1 MNNAARSVNR
11 SAETVSRSPGS
22 SQLWLALP
30 EAAERFDPAAQ
41 SFEDRRRWSRM
52 ADHRSRA
59 DWMVSRALLAHA
71 AGVGSARSLGHSG
84 GFAALAL
91 APADAR
97 IGVDLER
104 ADERRDCM
112 RLARSAFSVREAA
125 QMEALPEDLRTER
138 FYVLWTL
145 KEACIKAL
153 GLTLLDGLKRCVFL
167 CEGGLWRSEIPT
179 GGSWEARV
187 YRPRPALYLGL
198 MAAPPALEWTQHEW
212 PEPASAA
219 WPLLAAM
226 TDGLLFRLHHAQT
239 GV

>member
-1 MNNAARSVNR
+1 MNNTARSVNR
-11 SAETVSRSPGS
+11 SAEAVSRSRGS

-41 SFEDRRRWSRM
+41 SFEDSRRWSRM

-91 APADAR
+91 APADGR
-97 IGVDLER
+97 IGIDVER

-112 RLARSAFSVREAA
+112 RLARFSFAPEEVA
-125 QMEALPEDLRTER
+125 QMEPLNDDLRRDR

-153 GLTLLDGLKRCVFL
+153 GLTLLVGLRRCVFTIEHGRWHARL
-167 CEGGLWRSEIPT
+167 AT
-179 GGSWEARV
+179 AGSWEARV
-187 YRPRPALYLGL
+187 YRPRPTLYL
-198 MAAPPALEWTQHEW
+198 AAMTLPPAADWTQHEW
-212 PEPASAA
+212 PEPAQAQ
-219 WPLLAAM
+219 WPLIARIN
-226 TDGLLFRLHHAQT
+226 G
-239 GV
+239 

>member
-1 MNNAARSVNR
+1 MNNTAQSVNR
-11 SAETVSRSPGS
+11 SAEAVSRSRGS

-41 SFEDRRRWSRM
+41 SFEDSRRWSRM

-97 IGVDLER
+97 IGVDLEH

-112 RLARSAFSVREAA
+112 RLARFAFSVREAA
-125 QMEALPEDLRTER
+125 QMQALPGSLQDER
-138 FYVLWTL
+138 FHVLWTL

-153 GLTLLDGLKRCVFL
+153 GLTLLDGLKRCVFG
-167 CEGGLWRSEIPT
+167 CDAGLWRGEIPT
-179 GGSWEARV
+179 RESWEARV
-187 YRPRPALYLGL
+187 YRPRPALYLGVV
-198 MAAPPALEWTQHEW
+198 AAPALEWTQHEW

-219 WPLLAAM
+219 WPLMAAVR
-226 TDGLLFRLHHAQT
+226 DGFYSGLHHAQI